1 MSDKQFV
8 ECWMMYVGA
17 RQLAKDGIGH
27 EYIIIKKPHS
37 SDLSG
42 MPGYNLEDNTALFK
56 KRLLPRDTVGWI
68 RPAKISEDGQ
78 TVSSD
83 KKSSTVHGWK
93 IWYNKSQIAGWE
105 ALDKAAKA
113 TQAKLKDIG
122 KDELL
127 TLLQPLHSAM
137 REATREQ
144 KRLIIAEVLL
154 ILNS

>member
-1 MSDKQFV
+1 MSDKKFV
-8 ECWMMYVGA
+8 ECWMMYVGT
-17 RQLAKDGIGH
+17 REKQNGGLLHK
-27 EYIIIKKPHS
+27 YIIIIKPHN
-37 SDLSG
+37 SDLSN
-42 MPGYNLEDNTALFK
+42 MRQHNDEENVALFAK
-56 KRLLPRDTVGWI
+56 KLLPRDTIGWI
-68 RPAKISEDGQ
+68 RPAKISEDGT

-83 KKSSTVHGWK
+83 KNSGTVYGWK
-93 IWYNKSQIAGWE
+93 IWYNRGHIAGWE

-127 TLLQPLHSAM
+127 TLLQPIRTAM

-144 KRLIIAEVLL
+144 KRLIIAEVFL